1 MALNGGMR
9 RASGAGPAGRGDAA
23 TSARPDTVRTVTILG
38 STGSVGCSTI
48 DLIERERDRYDIEA
62 LVANNSVAR
71 LAEQAKRL
79 RPRMVAVADD
89 RAYGPLKAAM
99 AGTGI
104 EVGAGAA
111 AVTEAA
117 MRPAEFVMAA
127 IVGAAGLQ
135 PTLAAVRRGAIVG
148 LANKETLVCAGALV
162 MAEVAR
168 AGATLVPVD
177 SEHSA
182 IFQVFD
188 TEQRERVARI
198 ILTASGGPFRAAT
211 REVMARA
218 TPEQAVAHPVWDMGA
233 KISIDSATM
242 MNKGLEVIE
251 AFHLFGHPEPGI
263 DILVHP
269 QSVVHSMVEYI
280 DGSVLAQLG
289 TPDMRM
295 PISLALGWPRRMPTP
310 GRRLDLAEI
319 GTLTFEAPDLER
331 FPALRI
337 ARAALRAGRAAPLIC
352 NAANEVAVRAFLD
365 RAIGFLDICSVVEDT
380 VDAFA
385 DADAASLDEILYWDG
400 RARARA
406 GEHVA
411 RLHNVDKVR

>member
-1 MALNGGMR
+1 MALNGTPKVVSDIRVAPIPAM
-9 RASGAGPAGRGDAA
+9 SGDSPR
-23 TSARPDTVRTVTILG
+23 SVTILG

-48 DLIERERDRYDIEA
+48 DLIERHPDQYVVEA
-62 LVANNSVAR
+62 LVANNSVVR

-89 RAYGPLKAAM
+89 RAYGALKEAL

-104 EVGAGAA
+104 EVGAGAQ
-111 AVTEAA
+111 AVNEAA
-117 MRPAEFVMAA
+117 MRPADFVMAA

-135 PTLAAVRRGAIVG
+135 PTLAAIRRGAILG

-162 MAEVAR
+162 MAEVSR

-188 TEQRERVARI
+188 TEQRERVERI
-198 ILTASGGPFRAAT
+198 ILTASGGPFRDASHEAMAA
-211 REVMARA
+211 A

-263 DILVHP
+263 DVLVHP
-269 QSVVHSMVEYI
+269 QSVIHSMVEYI

-295 PISLALGWPRRMPTP
+295 PISLALGWPRRIPTP
-310 GRRLDLAEI
+310 GKRLNLAEI
-319 GTLTFEAPDLER
+319 GTLTFEAPDPER

-337 ARAALRAGRAAPLIC
+337 ARAALRAGGAAPLVC
-352 NAANEVAVRAFLD
+352 NAANEIAVGAFLD
-365 RAIGFLDICSVVEDT
+365 RAIGFLDICRIVEDT
-380 VDAFA
+380 VEALA
-385 DADAASLDEILYWDG
+385 HAAATSLDEILHWDD
-400 RARARA
+400 RARAQARD
-406 GEHVA
+406 HVT
-411 RLHNVDKVR
+411 RLHNGRVK